1 MSKTQWKKG
10 SFPIFDDH
18 WIETSSCR
26 TISPCIW
33 KYKSFTV
40 GAPCIL
46 STTLIWSPPK
56 NSQFWPGL
64 RCWRMEQQPNDR
76 ANCPGTAGLSP
87 NKSPLCHG
95 CFGFRM
101 SIIVWVLMA
110 IFAYPLSWHPW
121 VMPTLCSIVWDLGVS
136 IVPIMNM
143 LLESTRF
150 ICMNWILL
158 IHREVSFQ
166 AQSVR
171 SHLRFEVSWQETF
184 QDGAKKFDSGGRLN
198 PILLP
203 MVSRALQ
210 QARRVRDIWNQYDMQ
225 ILQICISYQQNYDI
239 AKW

>member
-1 MSKTQWKKG
+1 
-10 SFPIFDDH
+10 
-18 WIETSSCR
+18 
-26 TISPCIW
+26 
-33 KYKSFTV
+33 
-40 GAPCIL
+40 
-46 STTLIWSPPK
+46 
-56 NSQFWPGL
+56 
-64 RCWRMEQQPNDR
+64 MEQQPNDR

-150 ICMNWILL
+150 ICMNWIL
-158 IHREVSFQ
+158 IHRELSFQ

-171 SHLRFEVSWQETF
+171 SRLEIWSVLTGNFSRWRQKVWFWWPSKSNPFAHGLARIAAGSSGSGYMKSVWYADMHIVSTKLRHSKVIVWV
-184 QDGAKKFDSGGRLN
+184 A
-198 PILLP
+198 IL
-203 MVSRALQ
+203 S
-210 QARRVRDIWNQYDMQ
+210 
-225 ILQICISYQQNYDI
+225 
-239 AKW
+239 